1 MLSFFYQKMALFS
14 AKFLIYFK
22 KCYNFVTQIRKFQ
35 HMNSKILKALTS
47 GSNTLLLIDATD
59 LKEFVTEVKKTLS
72 EIDKRKPETHFED
85 NQKNYFTAQEVCRM
99 LSVSMPT
106 LWRWAKAGYLLP
118 IMMGSS
124 GRKKRLFRKSDVDK
138 ILNNR

>member
-1 MLSFFYQKMALFS
+1 
-14 AKFLIYFK
+14 
-22 KCYNFVTQIRKFQ
+22 
-35 HMNSKILKALTS
+35 MNSKILKALTN

-72 EIDKRKPETHFED
+72 EIDKRNSETHFED

-106 LWRWAKAGYLLP
+106 LWRWANAGYLVP

>member
-1 MLSFFYQKMALFS
+1 MENK
-14 AKFLIYFK
+14 LI
-22 KCYNFVTQIRKFQ
+22 
-35 HMNSKILKALTS
+35 KALSS
-47 GSNTLLLIDATD
+47 GSSTLLLIDATD
-59 LKEFVTEVKKTLS
+59 LQEFAKICVCKT
-72 EIDKRKPETHFED
+72 IDTLEQRNKAESRPMDIK
-85 NQKNYFTAQEVCRM
+85 KNYFTAQEVCRM

-106 LWRWAKAGYLLP
+106 LWRWANAGYLVP